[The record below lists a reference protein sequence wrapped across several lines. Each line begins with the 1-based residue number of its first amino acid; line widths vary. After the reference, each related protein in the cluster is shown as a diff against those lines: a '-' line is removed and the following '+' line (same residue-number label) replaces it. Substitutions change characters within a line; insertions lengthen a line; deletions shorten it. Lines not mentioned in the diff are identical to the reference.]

1 MVRRIIEEIEELHS
15 ATSGN
20 KQRQSGAKRSLLVE
34 KALADCLQQ
43 LRAIV
48 ALEAQSTRVQRRP
61 VLRIV

>member
-34 KALADCLQQ
+34 KALADCLQE
-43 LRAIV
+43 LRANV
-48 ALEAQSTRVQRRP
+48 AADAIDRVQRRP

>member
-34 KALADCLQQ
+34 KALADCLQE

-48 ALEAQSTRVQRRP
+48 AADAIDRVQRRP